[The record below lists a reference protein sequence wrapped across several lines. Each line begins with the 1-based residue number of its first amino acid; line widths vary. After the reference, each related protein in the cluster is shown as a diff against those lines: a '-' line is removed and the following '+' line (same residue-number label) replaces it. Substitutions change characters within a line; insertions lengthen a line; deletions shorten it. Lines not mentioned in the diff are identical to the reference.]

1 MVKLTCAA
9 VGVGSVFPVDIGIS
23 ETVDD
28 LKDKIK
34 EQEPGLVYFD
44 ADLLKLYLARE
55 GGTWLNSR
63 DEDIQALKAKRF
75 PDLIKNLMQ
84 EHLLLNE
91 TSYLNHEGCCDGDFT
106 YFDADFTP
114 KEGDV
119 HVLVECPDE
128 PDQFFKYK
136 RKCFIFLL

>member
-91 TSYLNHEGCCDGDFT
+91 TSYLNHEM
-106 YFDADFTP
+106 
-114 KEGDV
+114 
-119 HVLVECPDE
+119 L
-128 PDQFFKYK
+128 
-136 RKCFIFLL
+136 